1 MTKNTD
7 QAMDQTIE
15 MRFSG
20 AGGQGLQLCAK
31 IFSKVLIGE
40 GYHVA
45 MSQSYE
51 PTSRGGLSRADIVA
65 GKGTP
70 DYPLATDLEMVLILD
85 QAAANASEGIIQDD
99 ALVIVDPRRTKTPP
113 SGNFRLVELPLS
125 ETAIGLGSERVT
137 NVVATGVIAELSKN
151 IELEIVEK
159 AMRSISP
166 KKFLDLN
173 MDALQAGV
181 ELARGVKAA

>member
-1 MTKNTD
+1 MKTL
-7 QAMDQTIE
+7 E

-31 IFSKVLIGE
+31 IFSKALTGE
-40 GYHVA
+40 GYYVS

-65 GKGTP
+65 SEGTP
-70 DYPLATDLEMVLILD
+70 DYPLTTDLNTVLILD
-85 QAAANASEGIIQDD
+85 QAAANASDGIIRDD
-99 ALVIVDPRRTKTPP
+99 AIVIIDPRRTTCPPEGKFKTI
-113 SGNFRLVELPLS
+113 ELPLS
-125 ETAIGLGSERVT
+125 ETAIRLGSERVT
-137 NVVATGVIAELSKN
+137 NVVATGVIAELSDD

-159 AMRSISP
+159 ALRTISP
-166 KKFLDLN
+166 KKFMDLN

-181 ELARGVKAA
+181 DLARGVRAC

>member
-1 MTKNTD
+1 MKTL
-7 QAMDQTIE
+7 E

-31 IFSKVLIGE
+31 IFSKALIGE
-40 GYHVA
+40 GYHVS

-65 GKGTP
+65 SDGTP
-70 DYPLATDLEMVLILD
+70 DYPLTTDLNTILILD
-85 QAAANASEGIIQDD
+85 QAAANASEGIIRDD
-99 ALVIVDPRRTKTPP
+99 AIVIVDPRRTQNPP
-113 SGNFRLVELPLS
+113 TGNFKIIELPLS

-137 NVVATGVIAELSKN
+137 NVVATGVIAELSED
-151 IELEIVEK
+151 IELDIVEK
-159 AMRSISP
+159 ALRTISP

-173 MDALQAGV
+173 MDALRAGV
-181 ELARGVKAA
+181 NLARGVKSA

>member
-1 MTKNTD
+1 
-7 QAMDQTIE
+7 

-31 IFSKVLIGE
+31 IFSKALIGE
-40 GYHVA
+40 GYHVS

-65 GKGTP
+65 SDGTP
-70 DYPLATDLEMVLILD
+70 DYPLTTDLNTILILD
-85 QAAANASEGIIQDD
+85 QAAANASEGIIRDD
-99 ALVIVDPRRTKTPP
+99 AIVIVDPRRTQNPP
-113 SGNFRLVELPLS
+113 TGNFKIIELPLS
-125 ETAIGLGSERVT
+125 ETAIALGSERVT
-137 NVVATGVIAELSKN
+137 NVVATGVIAELSKD
-151 IELEIVEK
+151 IELNIVEK
-159 AMRSISP
+159 ALRTISP

-181 ELARGVKAA
+181 NLARGVKAA

>member
-1 MTKNTD
+1 MTKSNLKT
-7 QAMDQTIE
+7 ME

-31 IFSKVLIGE
+31 IFSNALTGE
-40 GYHVA
+40 GYHVS

-65 GKGTP
+65 SEGTP
-70 DYPLATDLEMVLILD
+70 DYPLTTDLDILLILD
-85 QAAANASEGIIQDD
+85 QAAVGASEGVIRDD
-99 ALVIVDPRRTKTPP
+99 ATVIIDPRRTKTAPE
-113 SGNFRLVELPLS
+113 GKFTTIELPLS
-125 ETAIGLGSERVT
+125 ETAISLGSERVT
-137 NVVATGVIAELSKN
+137 NVVATGVIAELSQD
-151 IELEIVEK
+151 IELDIVEN
-159 AMRSISP
+159 ALRSISP

-181 ELARGVKAA
+181 NLARGVKAA

>member
-1 MTKNTD
+1 MKTL
-7 QAMDQTIE
+7 E

-31 IFSKVLIGE
+31 IFSKALIGE
-40 GYHVA
+40 GYHVS

-65 GKGTP
+65 SDGTP
-70 DYPLATDLEMVLILD
+70 DYPLTTDLNTILILD
-85 QAAANASEGIIQDD
+85 QAAANASEGIIRDD
-99 ALVIVDPRRTKTPP
+99 AIVIVDPRRTQNPP
-113 SGNFRLVELPLS
+113 TGNFKIIELPLS
-125 ETAIGLGSERVT
+125 ETAIALGSERVT
-137 NVVATGVIAELSKN
+137 NVVATGVIAELSKD
-151 IELEIVEK
+151 IELNIVEK
-159 AMRSISP
+159 ALRTISP

-181 ELARGVKAA
+181 NLARGVKAA

>member
-1 MTKNTD
+1 MMASPEKTNF
-7 QAMDQTIE
+7 E

-31 IFSKVLIGE
+31 IFSKALTGN
-40 GYHVA
+40 GYHVS

-65 GKGTP
+65 SRGTA
-70 DYPLATDLEMVLILD
+70 DYPLTTDLGTLLILD
-85 QAAANASEGIIQDD
+85 QAAADASIGIVRDD
-99 ALVIVDPRRTKTPP
+99 AIVIVDPRRTHTPP
-113 SGNFRLVELPLS
+113 QGKFKIIELPLS
-125 ETAIGLGSERVT
+125 ETAIRLGSERVT
-137 NVVATGVIAELSKN
+137 NVMATGVIAQLSQD
-151 IELEIVEK
+151 IDLEVV
-159 AMRSISP
+159 AAALRSMSP

-181 ELARGVKAA
+181 DLARGREKA